1 MNRRAWIRQVSRRW
15 FSARKSA
22 GGSGPSALAAA
33 GIGVGVA
40 ALIVV
45 LGVMNGFQRGY
56 IDTILEVSSY
66 DVRLETAAG
75 DGSEADLLSRIRSQ
89 KGVKCA
95 VPFSEAQ
102 VLASGSDGR
111 SQPLRVR
118 TVPRDIDRMD
128 PGFVAA
134 LGLPEGR
141 LGDIKGLVIGSEFAR
156 FLNVVPGD
164 EIDVLGVSADREEG
178 ISTWSR
184 RLPVGAVFHSGFYDF
199 DMGLAFVV
207 VGGGAAASPAAGG
220 ALSVAGGASRSIG
233 IKLDDRNR
241 DSAFVAKL
249 EAMGI
254 EGATGW
260 RDYNK
265 AFFGALRTEKTIMML
280 LVGLIFAVVG
290 VNIFQS
296 MRRGVHERM
305 EEIALLRSLGGR
317 ASEIQGIFVAD
328 GLAIGFIGAMS
339 GLVLGL
345 LVASNVNGILAV
357 SGSILNWI
365 SSAIAG
371 LSGGRP
377 ADLSVYSPAY
387 FYLMEVPVKVL
398 YPETVFV
405 VGAAIASAGA
415 AAASAAGRI
424 ADYEP
429 AELLR
434 HE

>member
-1 MNRRAWIRQVSRRW
+1 MSRRAWIRQVSARW
-15 FSARKSA
+15 LSARKSA
-22 GGSGPSALAAA
+22 GGSGPSALASA
-33 GIGVGVA
+33 GIAVGVA

-66 DVRLETAAG
+66 DVRLETPDRRAVDA
-75 DGSEADLLSRIRSQ
+75 ELLPKIRSE

-95 VPFSEAQ
+95 VPFVEEQ

-111 SQPLRVR
+111 GLPLRIR
-118 TVPRDIDRMD
+118 TLPPDIDGID

-134 LGLPEGR
+134 LGLTPGR
-141 LGDIKGLVIGSEFAR
+141 MGDVEGLVIGSEFAR
-156 FLNVVPGD
+156 FLNVVVGD

-178 ISTWSR
+178 VSTYSR

-199 DMGLAFVV
+199 DMSLAFVV
-207 VGGGAAASPAAGG
+207 KKGEGGVLPATGSG
-220 ALSVAGGASRSIG
+220 PVSIG

-241 DSAFVAKL
+241 DSAFVARL

-254 EGATGW
+254 EGAMGW

-290 VNIFQS
+290 VNIYQS
-296 MRRGVHERM
+296 MRRNVHERM
-305 EEIALLRSLGGR
+305 EEIALLRSLGGG
-317 ASEIQGIFVAD
+317 ASEIRGIFIAD
-328 GLAIGFIGAMS
+328 GLAIGFIGATC

-345 LVASNVNGILAV
+345 LIASNVNDILSFA
-357 SGSILNWI
+357 GSVLNWA
-365 SSAIAG
+365 SSAVAR

-377 ADLSVYSPAY
+377 ADLSVYSPEY

-415 AAASAAGRI
+415 AAASAARRI
-424 ADYEP
+424 AGYEP